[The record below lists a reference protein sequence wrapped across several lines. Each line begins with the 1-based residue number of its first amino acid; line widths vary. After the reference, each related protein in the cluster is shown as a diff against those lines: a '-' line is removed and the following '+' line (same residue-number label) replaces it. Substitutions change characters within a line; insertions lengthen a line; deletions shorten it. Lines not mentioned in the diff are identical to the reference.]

1 MSAEGEESLR
11 IVDPLNMKVDAVI
24 KNGQASKSKT
34 YLALKTIPNTSCVI
48 LRDDQQ
54 ISIVDVE
61 SRIITKLCDSFL
73 SIDTSRKHSLEI
85 IEEGEN
91 IHIYTIEY
99 TNKTKQSYIKKITL
113 SMQLSK
119 KNCA

>member
-1 MSAEGEESLR
+1 MKIEVVIRNSL
-11 IVDPLNMKVDAVI
+11 
-24 KNGQASKSKT
+24 ASKSKT
-34 YLALKTIPNTSCVI
+34 YLALRTIQNTPFVI

-61 SRIITKLCDSFL
+61 TSKITKLCDSFL

-85 IEEGEN
+85 VEEGDN
-91 IHIYTIEY
+91 IQIYTIEY

-113 SMQLSK
+113 SMNLPK
-119 KNCA
+119 KSYT